1 MKSMK
6 RVDIKSRAVLK
17 GQGPKMLPGYY
28 KYWKKHDTCSIMSSQ
43 SGVGLIEVFM
53 VYTKFFW
60 EKIKDLSRT
69 KVIFSRT
76 SFPQ

>member
-1 MKSMK
+1 MK

-43 SGVGLIEVFM
+43 SSVGLIEVFM
-53 VYTKFFW
+53 VYTKFFR
-60 EKIKDLSRT
+60 EKIKDLSRP
-69 KVIFSRT
+69 KIIFSRT